1 MKNHN
6 HILLSSQIVFIFSFM
21 ACSEPASEENT
32 LNISIAPDDYPTL
45 SFQDFTVEEMIRLET
60 TEDNLM
66 GMDLRV
72 KFSENF
78 IAVMDENKTNKLHLF
93 DRKGSYLSAI
103 AQVGEGLGTI
113 RSLRDFEFGK
123 GEEVLVLSP
132 IADKANV
139 YKISKDGNLSEAF
152 ELAYSANSF
161 IRLEGGG
168 FLFQGGYNLPFV
180 THRVIQTDAE
190 GNIQH
195 RYLENDYENVMLPM
209 MERNFFPSD
218 KGVFMLE
225 IFNPNLYLYKADSL
239 TQVLHADFGTYDLP
253 SNFWEVDL
261 MDSFGEINE
270 NGFAT
275 FKGVFQQGNLMVI
288 DIAAQKGRSMSKHIL
303 FKKDQNIYK
312 LKADRDDDM
321 VFFYPIGI
329 NKKEQVLFL
338 TYRSNLEKH
347 AQEFPETFSLD
358 GLPEGD
364 FDYPVILHVALKERL

>member
-1 MKNHN
+1 MNKPKP
-6 HILLSSQIVFIFSFM
+6 ILLSIELLLIFSM
-21 ACSEPASEENT
+21 VACTNPETDEKIV
-32 LNISIAPDDYPTL
+32 NISIAPDDYPTL
-45 SFQDFTVEEMIRLET
+45 SYQDFTVEEMIRLET
-60 TEDNLM
+60 TEENLM

-72 KFSENF
+72 KFSENLM
-78 IAVMDENKTNKLHLF
+78 AVMDENKANKLHLF
-93 DRKGSYLSAI
+93 DRRGSYLNAI
-103 AQVGEGLGTI
+103 AEVGEGPGTI

-123 GEEVLVLSP
+123 TEEVLVLSP
-132 IADKANV
+132 IEDKA
-139 YKISKDGNLSEAF
+139 KIFKFSKDGNFSEAF
-152 ELAYSANSF
+152 ELAYSADSF

-180 THRVIQTDAE
+180 THRVVRTDAE
-190 GNIQH
+190 GKIQH

-225 IFNPNLYLYKADSL
+225 IFNPNIYLHKADSL
-239 TQVLHADFGTYDLP
+239 TKVLHADFGTYDLP
-253 SNFWEVDL
+253 ANFWDVDL
-261 MDSFGEINE
+261 MDSFGEMNE

-275 FKGVFQQGNLMVI
+275 FKGVFQQENLMVI

-303 FKKDQNIYK
+303 FKRDKDIYK

-338 TYRSNLEKH
+338 TYRSILEKH
-347 AQEFPETFSLD
+347 AHEFPETFSTD
-358 GLPEGD
+358 GLPKKGL
-364 FDYPVILHVALKERL
+364 DYPVILHVRLNEQL

>member
-1 MKNHN
+1 MKKPNLILASIK
-6 HILLSSQIVFIFSFM
+6 ILLIISFV
-21 ACSEPASEENT
+21 ACSDAVSEENT
-32 LNISIAPDDYPTL
+32 NNVSIAPDDYPTL
-45 SFQDFTVEEMIRLET
+45 SFEDFTVKEMIPLET

-66 GMDLRV
+66 GMDLRI
-72 KFSENF
+72 KFSDSF

-93 DRKGSYLSAI
+93 DQKGSYLRAI
-103 AQVGEGLGTI
+103 AEVGEGPGSI

-123 GEEVLVLSP
+123 AEEVLVLSP

-139 YKISKDGNLSEAF
+139 YKISKDGNLSKAF

-195 RYLENDYENVMLPM
+195 RYLENDYENVMIPM

-218 KGVFMLE
+218 KGVIMLE
-225 IFNPNLYLYKADSL
+225 IFNPNLYLYQGDSL
-239 TQVLHADFGTYDLP
+239 GQVLHADFGTYDLP
-253 SNFWEVDL
+253 SNFWDVDL
-261 MDSFGEINE
+261 MASFEKINE
-270 NGFAT
+270 NGWAT
-275 FKGVFQQGNLMVI
+275 FRGVFQQGSLMVT
-288 DIAAQKGRSMSKHIL
+288 DIVVQKGMSMSKYIL
-303 FKKDQNIYK
+303 FHKGKDIYK

-329 NKKEQVLFL
+329 NKEEQVLFL
-338 TYRSNLEKH
+338 TYRSILEKH
-347 AQEFPETFSLD
+347 AQEFPETFSVED
-358 GLPEGD
+358 LPEGD
-364 FDYPVILHVALKERL
+364 FDYPVILHVELNSSL

>member
-1 MKNHN
+1 MNKPKP
-6 HILLSSQIVFIFSFM
+6 ILLSIELLLIFSM
-21 ACSEPASEENT
+21 VACTNPETDEKIV
-32 LNISIAPDDYPTL
+32 NISIAPDDYPTL
-45 SFQDFTVEEMIRLET
+45 SYQDFTVEEMIRLET
-60 TEDNLM
+60 TEENLM

-72 KFSENF
+72 KFSENLM
-78 IAVMDENKTNKLHLF
+78 AVMDENKANKLHLF
-93 DRKGSYLSAI
+93 DRRGSYLNAI
-103 AQVGEGLGTI
+103 AEVGEGPGTI

-123 GEEVLVLSP
+123 TEEVLVLSP
-132 IADKANV
+132 IEDKA
-139 YKISKDGNLSEAF
+139 KIFKFSKDGNFSEAF
-152 ELAYSANSF
+152 ELAYSADSF

-180 THRVIQTDAE
+180 THRVVRTDAE
-190 GNIQH
+190 GKIQH

-225 IFNPNLYLYKADSL
+225 IFNPNIYLHKADSL
-239 TQVLHADFGTYDLP
+239 TKVLHADFGTYDLP
-253 SNFWEVDL
+253 ANFWDVDL
-261 MDSFGEINE
+261 MDSFGEMNE

-303 FKKDQNIYK
+303 FKRDKDIYK

-338 TYRSNLEKH
+338 TYRSILEKH
-347 AQEFPETFSLD
+347 AHEFPETFSTD
-358 GLPEGD
+358 GLPKKGL
-364 FDYPVILHVALKERL
+364 DYPVILHVRLNEQL